1 MDHGVL
7 AVGYGNDNGKPYY
20 KVKNSWGGSWG
31 MSGYIKMARTGD
43 GVGQCGIQ
51 LAATL
56 AIWNHKIVVLFF
68 NKICQYVLI
77 FLI

>member
-7 AVGYGNDNGKPYY
+7 AVGYGTDGGKPYY

-31 MSGYIKMARTGD
+31 MSGYIEMARKGD

-56 AIWNHKIVVLFF
+56 PIWYHI
-68 NKICQYVLI
+68 
-77 FLI
+77 